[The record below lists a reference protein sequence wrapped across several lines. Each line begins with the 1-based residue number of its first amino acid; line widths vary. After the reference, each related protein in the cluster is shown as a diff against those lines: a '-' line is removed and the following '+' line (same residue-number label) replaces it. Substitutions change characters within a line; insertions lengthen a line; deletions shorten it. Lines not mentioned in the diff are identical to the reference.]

1 MKLCNDTAN
10 AAAFARE
17 IDRSVYERLLNM
29 PFAPPETGG
38 IIGGRGGRILE
49 AVIEERDADS
59 AVCQYSPDVDFLNQV
74 IAEWEKEGISFY
86 GVFHS
91 HPGHSA
97 RLSKGDMKYIETIML
112 AMPDRIDTLLFPVVL
127 PKDRIVAYAARRSGS
142 DVTVEEGELVVVQ
155 T

>member
-1 MKLCNDTAN
+1 MGNHIMKLCNDTAN

-59 AVCQYSPDVDFLNQV
+59 TVCQYSPDVDFLNQV
-74 IAEWEKEGISFY
+74 IAEWEKDKKQLAAEGK
-86 GVFHS
+86 
-91 HPGHSA
+91 
-97 RLSKGDMKYIETIML
+97 R
-112 AMPDRIDTLLFPVVL
+112 
-127 PKDRIVAYAARRSGS
+127 AAAKPAGCKQNSICRGGRTA
-142 DVTVEEGELVVVQ
+142 V
-155 T
+155 